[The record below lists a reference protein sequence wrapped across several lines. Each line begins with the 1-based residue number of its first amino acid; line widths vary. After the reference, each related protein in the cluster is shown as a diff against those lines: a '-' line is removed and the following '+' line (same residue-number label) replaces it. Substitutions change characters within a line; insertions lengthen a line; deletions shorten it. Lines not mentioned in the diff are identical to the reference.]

1 VLHDDLQQRLYA
13 IQGRLD
19 LLRQDLGGE
28 GQAERVGDIDK
39 ILTWTGQAITATR
52 NLAVDLAPPVL
63 EGESLIDALGWLQ
76 SQMQEMH
83 GFTVHIEENLGE
95 ENLGEE
101 NLEEGLGEGRRRTV
115 GEEMRVL
122 LFQVVRE
129 LLFNAVKYAET
140 GESTVRIEHPPEPED
155 LPEPEDPPETE
166 DPPDTE
172 DPPETRAPL
181 TIHVIDDGAG
191 FDPDEALEDSLED
204 PGPSAGGM
212 GLQRSRERLELFGGR
227 LHVDTAP
234 GEGTRVTIYMPGPS
248 LE

>member
-28 GQAERVGDIDK
+28 GQAERVGDIDE

-83 GFTVHIEENLGE
+83 GFTVHIEENL
-95 ENLGEE
+95 
-101 NLEEGLGEGRRRTV
+101 EEGLGEGRRRTV

-140 GESTVRIEHPPEPED
+140 GEATVRIEHP
-155 LPEPEDPPETE
+155 PEPEDPPETE

-191 FDPDEALEDSLED
+191 FDPDEALEDS
-204 PGPSAGGM
+204 GPSAGGM
-212 GLQRSRERLELFGGR
+212 GLQRSRERLELLGGR

-234 GEGTRVTIYMPGPS
+234 GKGTRVTIYMPGPS

>member
-1 VLHDDLQQRLYA
+1 
-13 IQGRLD
+13 
-19 LLRQDLGGE
+19 
-28 GQAERVGDIDK
+28 
-39 ILTWTGQAITATR
+39 
-52 NLAVDLAPPVL
+52 VDLAPPVL

-83 GFTVHIEENLGE
+83 GFTVHIEET
-95 ENLGEE
+95 LGEE

-140 GESTVRIEHPPEPED
+140 GEATVRIEHPPEPED
-155 LPEPEDPPETE
+155 LPETE
-166 DPPDTE
+166 DLSETE

-204 PGPSAGGM
+204 PGPRAGGM